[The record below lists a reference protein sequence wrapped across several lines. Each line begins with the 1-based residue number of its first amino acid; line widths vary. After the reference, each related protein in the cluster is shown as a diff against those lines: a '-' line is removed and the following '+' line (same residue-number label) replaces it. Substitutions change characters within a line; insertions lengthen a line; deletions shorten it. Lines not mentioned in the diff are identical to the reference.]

1 MQTYS
6 KLATKTLQKGI
17 KSKFNSQSA
26 EPQQRYTVF

>member
-1 MQTYS
+1 MQAYS

-26 EPQQRYTVF
+26 EPQQHDTVF

>member
-26 EPQQRYTVF
+26 EPQHHDTVF